1 MNKLILLGL
10 LITALT
16 ALISAGCLDTEN
28 AVKIDLHENTTTDIM
43 FPVDEDTVQI
53 AVASIISPEE
63 SVGYYQ
69 ELFDYVSE
77 KLKRPVKLVQRK
89 TYFEV
94 NELLRLKRV
103 DAAFICS
110 RAYVEG
116 NDQFGLELL
125 VAPVVSNKTV
135 YYSYVIVPRDS
146 DINSFEELRGK
157 SYAFTD
163 PMSNSGHLVPI
174 YMLARMNET
183 PDTFFKHYFFTY
195 SHDKSIEAV
204 AEKLV
209 DGASVDSLIWDYQNS
224 TNPGYTSKTK
234 IIEISPPY
242 GIPPVVIPAGSD
254 PEFKRELEQ
263 IFLDMDKDER
273 GREILKNIKVDKFVK
288 INDSAYDTV
297 REMERWES
305 RD

>member
-146 DINSFEELRGK
+146 DINSFEELKGK

>member
-125 VAPVVSNKTV
+125 VAPVVNNKTV